1 MICAVLPVVFTG
13 LRLAVSNALLVAG
26 TSEMLL
32 STDGIGLFILHS
44 QERFRRA
51 EGLAGI
57 LVVAVGGWLINRL
70 VVAVDQHLLAWHY
83 ATTGNSGTSVRS

>member
-32 STDGIGLFILHS
+32 STDGIGLFILKA
-44 QERFRRA
+44 QEGFRIA
-51 EGLAGI
+51 EGMAGI
-57 LVVAVGGWLINRL
+57 LVVALLGWCVNRAIL
-70 VVAVDQHLLAWHY
+70 SADRRLLAWHY
-83 ATTGNSGTSVRS
+83 ATTGEH